1 MRRRAATGFAG
12 LTALTL
18 LIAACGI
25 PTGEDSFDSLADDEV
40 PFRLAEESTTTSSTT
55 TTMPPPTT
63 PPDVPDTTAES
74 TTTTLPTEIVDVYLL
89 SRDGLQPVPGELPQE
104 YGIAQLAALLEA
116 GPPLGAAGVGLDTL
130 IQPGLIGESGV
141 EGGVVTV
148 DLIDD
153 VYELIRPEDL
163 RAAMAQIVLTFT
175 GNLRGVGQVSF
186 TKEDTPLRVPKGNG
200 ILAEEGEPSRST
212 TTTSCSPTPP
222 SDRAPRPSSRRPRQP
237 PHRYLR
243 RRRSRGTGATV
254 PTREAGTLDQ

>member
-1 MRRRAATGFAG
+1 VTRSHAG
-12 LTALTL
+12 VGLALVGTMGL
-18 LIAACGI
+18 VAMGCGI

-55 TTMPPPTT
+55 TTMPPPTAPPT
-63 PPDVPDTTAES
+63 TTPDVPDTTAES

-200 ILAEEGEPSRST
+200 ILAEEGEPLAFDDYNVMLADPTIGPSSETVEST
-212 TTTSCSPTPP
+212 TTTTTTSVPPTTQKQRNGG
-222 SDRAPRPSSRRPRQP
+222 D
-237 PHRYLR
+237 
-243 RRRSRGTGATV
+243 GA
-254 PTREAGTLDQ
+254 DS